1 MAGTT
6 PYYNPN
12 FVQQTVPNYYMPPQ
26 QQFSSVT
33 TPAVVPS
40 QQQPQNSIL
49 TVFVNSEE
57 EVNFYPVA
65 AGVTVMLVSF
75 NLGKFYLKST
85 GKNGVPE
92 PLRVFDFT
100 EEAIA
105 TQNQNE
111 TKFVSQEDFDALSK
125 KLDTLINS
133 LGGDK

>member
-6 PYYNPN
+6 QYYNPN
-12 FVQQTVPNYYMPPQ
+12 FAQQTIPNYYIPPQ
-26 QQFSSVT
+26 QQFNSVT
-33 TPAVVPS
+33 NPAVVPS
-40 QQQPQNSIL
+40 QQPQNSIL

-92 PLRVFDFT
+92 PLRVFNFT
-100 EEAIA
+100 EEAHA
-105 TQNQNE
+105 AQNQNE

>member
-6 PYYNPN
+6 QYYSPN
-12 FVQQTVPNYYMPPQ
+12 FEQRTIPNYYIPPQ
-26 QQFSSVT
+26 QQFNT
-33 TPAVVPS
+33 VPNLP
-40 QQQPQNSIL
+40 QQPQNSIL

-92 PLRVFDFT
+92 PLRVFNFS
-100 EEAIA
+100 EEAHA
-105 TQNQNE
+105 AQNQNE

-125 KLDTLINS
+125 KLDTLIKS